1 MQTRA
6 VPASN
11 VCYILDRLASRV
23 CPKYPYL
30 EGNQSQ
36 GLKKCYLSVL
46 TIFKSFCCIE
56 VYDSIGNGLILIGEY
71 KFKYS
76 NMKEEVI

>member
-11 VCYILDRLASRV
+11 VYYILDRLASRV

-46 TIFKSFCCIE
+46 IILKSFCCIE

-71 KFKYS
+71 RFKYD